1 MRGTP
6 PYPTKQ
12 RGLNMIKTVTFG
24 DKTVKL
30 KASAATP
37 RLYRDMLDRD
47 IFTDFDKLLDLE
59 AVSDSERW
67 SIFENMAFV
76 MAKQADNTLPDD
88 ISEWLDS
95 FDGVPAITNITS
107 DIIDL
112 WLGNTKTHSEAKK
125 KAD

>member
-1 MRGTP
+1 
-6 PYPTKQ
+6 
-12 RGLNMIKTVTFG
+12 MIKTVTFG

-47 IFTDFDKLLDLE
+47 IFTDFDKLLNLE

-112 WLGNTKTHSEAKK
+112 WLGNSVTRSKAKK